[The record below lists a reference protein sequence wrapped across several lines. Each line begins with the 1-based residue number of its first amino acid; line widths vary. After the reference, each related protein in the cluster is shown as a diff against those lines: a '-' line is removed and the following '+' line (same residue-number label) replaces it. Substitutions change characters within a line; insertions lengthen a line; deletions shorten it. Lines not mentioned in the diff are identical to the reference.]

1 MKFRTLTRF
10 ALLALVLFFGCQ
22 AAGAIQL
29 GTTDYTKAETKAVP
43 VRANISVIQI
53 KTPQDLNNIIVL
65 AGPDGYLLVDHPE
78 GVANPFVQKALDSL
92 GKKPVRFLLNTH
104 WHYDHVGGN
113 EIYGPQA
120 VIVAHENV
128 RKRLMTA
135 QKPFWSPVAIGPY
148 PERAWPTITFRD
160 SLTIHFAGEDV
171 EMDHYA
177 NGHTDSD
184 SVVYFANANV
194 AVLGDIYDGKGSL
207 DSGADVE
214 GIAKSLAAVLAHTN
228 NHTILITGHNDEF
241 SNRVDLAMYLPLL
254 NQTLDFVRSEIAAG
268 KSEKEVSDAGLPAFW
283 APWFAPQ
290 KLPAA
295 PDFMARIYKTLAHTN
310 PIDQ

>member
-1 MKFRTLTRF
+1 MKFFR
-10 ALLALVLFFGCQ
+10 LLLVVLAPFFGCQ
-22 AAGAIQL
+22 AAFALQL
-29 GTTDYTKAETKAVP
+29 GATDYEKAETKIVP
-43 VRANISVIQI
+43 VRPNISVIQI

-78 GVANPFVQKALDSL
+78 AAANPLVQKALDSL

-113 EIYGPQA
+113 EIYGPGA

-160 SLTIHFAGEDV
+160 SLTIHFAGEDI

-184 SVVYFANANV
+184 SMVYFDHANV

-207 DSGADVE
+207 DSGADME

-228 NHTILITGHNDEF
+228 GETILITGHNDEF
-241 SNRVDLAMYLPLL
+241 SNRADLATYLPLL
-254 NQTLDFVRSEIAAG
+254 NKTIDLVRGELAAG

-283 APWFAPQ
+283 APWFAPRP
-290 KLPAA
+290 LPAA
-295 PDFMARIYKTLAHTN
+295 HNFMSRIYKTLAHTN